1 MNLLFLFLAGP
12 AWVGITNPG
21 GVTDKNYPLKADF
34 VEANFEWLD
43 GTPVTFYKG
52 LVMKGL

>member
-12 AWVGITNPG
+12 AWVGIINPG